1 MDLRGGGG
9 KRICRNSVSSLVEK
23 ADKALKEDNGI
34 PHCVWHFSSSPPPG
48 SPLSI
53 DSDESENPNV
63 LLSIPLFELDKLI
76 ERLTSLNAQLGKKTT
91 KEQFDQQ
98 SRKLIG
104 AKIGYALESLF
115 KDAKQDGKLDG
126 DMKVFVTGE
135 FDAVLN
141 LKLTVE
147 LTKDQKDYI
156 REHLDDTRKSIAD
169 ELDIGKK
176 YVKIERINS
185 IIIRL
190 PLDFL
195 PSLIKVLKT
204 GRPIEIKAGDG
215 DDDVVHSSGIFELMS
230 LEHR

>member
-1 MDLRGGGG
+1 M
-9 KRICRNSVSSLVEK
+9 K
-23 ADKALKEDNGI
+23 AFKGDDGN
-34 PHCVWHFSSSPPPG
+34 PHFVGYFSSSPPPG
-48 SPLSI
+48 SPFSI
-53 DSDESENPNV
+53 DSDESEEPDV
-63 LLSIPLFELDKLI
+63 LLSIPSFELYKLI
-76 ERLTSLNAQLGKKTT
+76 DKVTSFNKVFGREQE
-91 KEQFDQQ
+91 KEQFELQM
-98 SRKLIG
+98 RKVIG
-104 AKIGYALESLF
+104 TKIGEALESLF
-115 KDAKQDGKLDG
+115 LGAKQDGKLDG

-147 LTKDQKDYI
+147 LTKEQKDYI
-156 REHLDDTRKSIAD
+156 REHLDDTRESIAD